1 MSQPPSQCMSAS
13 NEEEISLK
21 QIAFDLRAL
30 LRWKEDEII
39 AREREKQER
48 DRFHQLLDEERRG
61 TRNMERLHERMSNRS
76 QHLYSH
82 TPTLVT
88 HYEEDSRLVDN
99 FYQPPPP
106 LRRERRE
113 PREPRAIRIDLPH
126 FYGKDDVEAYL
137 DWEMKVEQLFACH
150 QISEERKVPLA
161 TLSFQGNAMYWW
173 TALERDRRINQSPEV
188 KYWNDLKGA
197 LRRRHIPSYYHRELM
212 DKLQRLHQNKMKVEE
227 YRQKM
232 ELYMM
237 RAGIRESE
245 DTTIAR
251 FLSGLS
257 LEIRDRVEL
266 LPYQDLN
273 DLVQL
278 CIKVEQQILRKN
290 FRNDYSNS
298 YTKKEF
304 KREGKQV
311 KEEPSKSFKEK
322 EKPREGTSSHT
333 RTSEIKCFKCLGRG
347 HVASQCPTKK
357 TMILR
362 GVDHYSSQDEQES
375 ESETSSEESNDESKE
390 IAYPCEGDLLMIRRL
405 LSNQPIPKEPT
416 QRENIFH
423 TRCKILENTC
433 SLIVDSGSCC
443 NCCSTRLVDKLALTI
458 IPHPK
463 PYKLHWL
470 NESGDLTVQHQ
481 VKVKLS
487 IGKYEDSVLCDVVP
501 MEACHV
507 LLGRPWQ
514 FDKKTMHNGLTN
526 EITFTHKDRKF
537 VLHPLS
543 PSQVV
548 EDQIQM
554 RKKLEKERKEDKK
567 KVLPLSQ
574 KK

>member
-1 MSQPPSQCMSAS
+1 
-13 NEEEISLK
+13 
-21 QIAFDLRAL
+21 
-30 LRWKEDEII
+30 
-39 AREREKQER
+39 
-48 DRFHQLLDEERRG
+48 
-61 TRNMERLHERMSNRS
+61 
-76 QHLYSH
+76 
-82 TPTLVT
+82 
-88 HYEEDSRLVDN
+88 
-99 FYQPPPP
+99 
-106 LRRERRE
+106 
-113 PREPRAIRIDLPH
+113 
-126 FYGKDDVEAYL
+126 
-137 DWEMKVEQLFACH
+137 
-150 QISEERKVPLA
+150 
-161 TLSFQGNAMYWW
+161 
-173 TALERDRRINQSPEV
+173 
-188 KYWNDLKGA
+188 
-197 LRRRHIPSYYHRELM
+197 
-212 DKLQRLHQNKMKVEE
+212 
-227 YRQKM
+227 
-232 ELYMM
+232 M
-237 RAGIRESE
+237 R
-245 DTTIAR
+245 T
-251 FLSGLS
+251 
-257 LEIRDRVEL
+257 
-266 LPYQDLN
+266 
-273 DLVQL
+273 
-278 CIKVEQQILRKN
+278 
-290 FRNDYSNS
+290 
-298 YTKKEF
+298 
-304 KREGKQV
+304 
-311 KEEPSKSFKEK
+311 
-322 EKPREGTSSHT
+322 HT

-375 ESETSSEESNDESKE
+375 ESETSSEESNDEAKE

-554 RKKLEKERKEDKK
+554 RKKLEKERK
-567 KVLPLSQ
+567 
-574 KK
+574 